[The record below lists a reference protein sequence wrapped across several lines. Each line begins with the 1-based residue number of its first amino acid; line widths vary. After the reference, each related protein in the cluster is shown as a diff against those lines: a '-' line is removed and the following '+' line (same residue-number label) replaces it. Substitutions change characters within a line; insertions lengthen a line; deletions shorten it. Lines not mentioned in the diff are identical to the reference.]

1 MLKTVASLILC
12 FTTSIFMAQNQE
24 ISDKELKKFADAYQ
38 EIQMVN
44 QNSQQEM
51 IKAVEDS
58 DLTVEK
64 FNEINQAEQNPNKEV
79 DASADDLK
87 KYESAMQS
95 VEAIQAQVQKTVESK
110 IKEIG
115 LSMERFQQ
123 ISTLVQTDKE
133 LQQRLTA
140 LMQG

>member
-38 EIQMVN
+38 EVQMAN

-123 ISTLVQTDKE
+123 ISTLVQTDEE

>member
-24 ISDKELKKFADAYQ
+24 ISDKELKRFADAYQ
-38 EIQMVN
+38 EIQMAN

-51 IKAVEDS
+51 IKAVENA

-64 FNEINQAEQNPNKEV
+64 FNEINQAEQNPNQEV
-79 DASADDLK
+79 KASADDLK
-87 KYESAMQS
+87 KYESAMES
-95 VEAIQAQVQKTVESK
+95 VGAIQAQVQQKVESK
-110 IKEIG
+110 IKDLG

-123 ISTLVQTDKE
+123 ISALIQNDKE